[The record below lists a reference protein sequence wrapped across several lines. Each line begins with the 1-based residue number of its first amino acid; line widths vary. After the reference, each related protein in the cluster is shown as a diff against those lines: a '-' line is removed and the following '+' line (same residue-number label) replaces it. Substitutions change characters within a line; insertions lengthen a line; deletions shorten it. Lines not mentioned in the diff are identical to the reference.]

1 MNSKYE
7 SNSKIILSIKS
18 LTKSFGENHILKN
31 IRLNLHENEN
41 LVVMGKSGAGKSLL
55 IKCIVGLVKPDQ
67 GSIFFNK
74 IDLAKSL
81 SKEMSYARNSFGFL
95 FQSGALYDSMS
106 VRENLEFPLRR
117 RMLKL
122 SAQQINLLVDEALND
137 VGLLKTKN
145 LMPQELSGG
154 MRKRVGLARTLILK
168 PKIIFYDEPTTGLDT
183 ATSREIINLI
193 NVIKNKYLTSAII
206 ISHDIECIKLNSD
219 RVAVLHNGEIYANE
233 NYVSLLNSNDSNIK
247 QFFPM

>member
-1 MNSKYE
+1 MNLKNE
-7 SNSKIILSIKS
+7 SISKIILSVEL

-31 IRLNLHENEN
+31 ISLYLRENEN
-41 LVVMGKSGAGKSLL
+41 LVVMGRSGAGKSLL
-55 IKCIVGLVKPDQ
+55 IKCIVGLIKPDR
-67 GSIFFNK
+67 GSIFFNN
-74 IDLAKSL
+74 IDLAKSS
-81 SKEMSYARNSFGFL
+81 SKEIFYARNSLGFL

-122 SAQQINLLVDEALND
+122 STHQINLLVDEALND
-137 VGLLKTKN
+137 VGLLNTKN

-154 MRKRVGLARTLILK
+154 MRKRIGLARTLILK

-193 NVIKNKYLTSAII
+193 NVVKIKYLTSAII

-219 RVAVLHNGEIYANE
+219 RVVLLHDGQIYANE
-233 NYVSLLNSNDSNIK
+233 NYISLLNSNDINIR
-247 QFFPM
+247 QFFPK

>member
-1 MNSKYE
+1 MRE
-7 SNSKIILSIKS
+7 
-18 LTKSFGENHILKN
+18 
-31 IRLNLHENEN
+31 
-41 LVVMGKSGAGKSLL
+41 
-55 IKCIVGLVKPDQ
+55 
-67 GSIFFNK
+67 
-74 IDLAKSL
+74 
-81 SKEMSYARNSFGFL
+81 FL

-206 ISHDIECIKLNSD
+206 ISHDIECIKLNGD